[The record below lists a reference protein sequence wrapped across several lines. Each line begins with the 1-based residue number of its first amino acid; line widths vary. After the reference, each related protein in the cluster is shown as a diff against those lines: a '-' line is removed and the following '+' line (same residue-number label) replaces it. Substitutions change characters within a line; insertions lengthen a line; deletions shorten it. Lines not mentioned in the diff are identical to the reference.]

1 MSLANI
7 LLTAVA
13 ALGAIFVLLFFRL
26 IRGLQPDQR
35 KLLAESKPGKIV
47 NVLTAAPVL
56 LLVFG
61 PPQYRVIAAGAFIVG
76 ILIMT
81 WVQHRWLLT
90 HGAKRELT
98 NRLLLLSAASLLA
111 LTAFSGSMILES

>member
-7 LLTAVA
+7 LLMAAA

-26 IRGLQPDQR
+26 ISGLEPEQR
-35 KLLAESKPGKIV
+35 KLLADSKPGKVV
-47 NVLTAAPVL
+47 NVLTALPVL

-61 PPQYRVIAAGAFIVG
+61 PPNYRVIAAGAFIVG

-81 WVQHRWLLT
+81 WVQHRWLLA
-90 HGAKRELT
+90 HGAKPELT
-98 NRLLLLSAASLLA
+98 SRLLLLSGASLLA
-111 LTAFSGSMILES
+111 LTAFSGSMILGS